1 MSQELLAQAHAYR
14 ISGDYGSA
22 LPLYQQVLA
31 DSPDLAE
38 AWWGLAHATMNGTGD
53 FDAAI
58 EHFEKACSLDP
69 TSQLYVYDL
78 AMMHTMLGDDER
90 AKPLFE
96 QCLAISATSEIAG
109 KARNQLRY
117 YQ

>member
-1 MSQELLAQAHAYR
+1 
-14 ISGDYGSA
+14 
-22 LPLYQQVLA
+22 
-31 DSPDLAE
+31 
-38 AWWGLAHATMNGTGD
+38 
-53 FDAAI
+53 
-58 EHFEKACSLDP
+58 
-69 TSQLYVYDL
+69 
-78 AMMHTMLGDDER
+78 MMHTMLGDDER